1 LYYLKEFIAIY
12 KCFIVSQDIKMKK
25 MADLQL
31 TVVSDPRS
39 KQAIDKQIAQ
49 WDENLEKLYIE
60 QYRLRCYMASLQ
72 GTELPNPKVC
82 SIGRLSKYLQNTE
95 IIVLVIM

>member
-1 LYYLKEFIAIY
+1 
-12 KCFIVSQDIKMKK
+12 MKK

-82 SIGRLSKYLQNTE
+82 TDSENIFKYEKGQCRNFCLF
-95 IIVLVIM
+95 